1 MCIYSSLLEH
11 TIEVFKLLLLFQS
24 GTESISNDLTMSS
37 DEQTSTT
44 DLREKGSERTP
55 KDLLYREGLK
65 NVIFEWAKNLP
76 RYSNASSEN
85 IKQNIVNDLIEKLNK
100 MHSEVEED
108 YYDTKLSM
116 EINKFIDSLPMLSR
130 LLENKEY
137 LDQLKQ
143 VLVEKIYNLNNNI
156 NFHTTAGNKAQRKK
170 SNLKDKASNTQE
182 YYTAIEDS
190 DNRRSLS
197 KIYPFYK
204 KTIQEP
210 NVKINTQQNT
220 KLENNIYKEMIF
232 NWIEDIHRNL
242 DKNEKMM
249 MTDALTNRLKEL
261 LHSKTTSNYKLMLK
275 AEIFNFL
282 NDYADKLFLSPENYT
297 YLNRLSE
304 KIAVKLLSAK
314 FSNEEVYSMSYTSCF
329 KECPDD
335 MSPWNCE
342 QVDPYQHIVQ
352 EIVRGQLQKF
362 NISTSIATD
371 IINIILKNIKF
382 ICLRQDYYVEIHIFN
397 ILKFC
402 TDLSDYNIS
411 TLTSNILDKIR
422 TEATGKYLT
431 AYNFVCFNNN
441 GMTRTQSFIS
451 VYKSEQEIRGPNTLL
466 PTLKRKLSAN
476 SNQQIT
482 VEEKKY
488 VNRISQ
494 VLKAWV
500 NVLPIEGSK
509 LEKKKNENT
518 IINNLAYDIL
528 DQVKLEQLVPETR
541 VEKDKFLS
549 FFINR
554 WLNRLNWFHNI
565 ADAQPYVENLI
576 QELKKV
582 SLPTFS
588 KTNNKKYAKKTQISS
603 GSNEMSPIDKNAI
616 ENEEPYGQPLKL
628 QAILKEFISKYIEH
642 NYDEDNALTREVF
655 GHILKKELQ
664 KLSTPSRREVYTNL
678 NNKEDDNLAFEN
690 LYNELQFINIISD
703 WLKELPLEGSFNV
716 SGNEDRAQW
725 IIDLAKII
733 NEIEKSN
740 SQSKD
745 FQQQLKSRIMQCT
758 EVLPIEDLYKENMS
772 TFIDI
777 LISNIDELH
786 SSPQCC
792 AFANETGLS
801 LNISSVPDHNISDFI
816 EEYIRDK
823 SDVIGDDELKLDACS
838 LRIYKE
844 VDNMAKDNPTSLST
858 SQVYNRL
865 SEMSQPSVELGKR
878 FNVKLNYAKEV
889 SNWLNNLPL
898 LAIEDTKD
906 VIITMISNLAE
917 KMTERWQI
925 KNVDSNNSQV
935 DDKLKD
941 YIRTWIKEL
950 PLDPKKDIVLP
961 VVVQQIWNRMEKVNK
976 GIDKP
981 CAVLAGA
988 TENSKSIC
996 ESLSPCCKRN
1006 PLTNDFEKL
1015 DPGTEIVEA
1024 IEGWC
1029 NNLPIHLDNISME
1042 RTLKE
1047 EFSTRLYKKINELN
1061 KIPDCFNNNITY
1073 LQMLEE
1079 EIDSGLND
1087 LPQNPQLQH
1096 SRQMLKRQLLN
1107 KVNENRNVMREKT
1120 AGLKYRQELEKTIEI
1135 SLPNPVFFH
1144 QKDCPGFNIYKSLLA
1159 QLFILEN
1166 FDHAHDDFKINCIR
1180 KIRNKID
1187 NHFENVENINA
1198 VSLTKD
1204 KLFNQLYGSLFSVPV
1219 PNENSIARE
1228 VEEIKTRC
1236 VIDVWF
1242 ESLPIREAVD
1252 IEELLQREQIIS
1264 MLAKRIHAFEKN
1276 CENPNDK
1283 INKEINKWLM
1293 KLPILPDHENS
1304 FDKLTNALL
1313 QGLILSK
1320 KERACKL
1327 SDRNVTLE
1335 NFLLDK
1341 DKNKGNLAT
1350 SQLAGPSS
1358 EGKLWFSPTSSSSP
1372 KIPRSCCKKGG
1383 KPTDLLL
1390 EVIEK
1395 WCQQLPLPENS
1406 QQDKDNA
1413 KTIRDSLVVRLII
1426 KISELNLNLE
1436 AFENDLLYDSLLDDE
1451 IEDLMSTLPASV
1463 ELQQNKIFLIKQF
1476 KESIK
1481 SIKPLIK
1488 NEKARYEYKQVLKNT
1503 ADEILEPPRNVPTT
1517 KGALLRTLRDE
1528 IVDDFIVYNFSKGN
1542 ENNRDVY
1549 KIMLQRVVQRYFFE
1563 KKSMSNDAE
1572 SDPLTKGNQL
1582 MNELSKVPTPSDD
1595 AILDEVNE
1603 ILMKFEV
1610 NVFFKELPI
1619 AEVESKL
1626 PLQSQVKYSLAK
1638 RLSDFKKD
1646 GFKNNHQEIKNEIIK
1661 SLHKVLDEIDPQK
1674 VDAFIK
1680 RLETTENPK
1689 FPQIFS
1695 SSNQNMSFPN
1705 DYVFRNDNPMS
1716 INNQNGA
1723 EQVAN
1728 KENDVDQKWMS
1739 LLTGT
1744 SGAIGSNYHGT
1755 IQPTNYRKS
1764 TDNIVSPRAPGQD
1777 FDHSLNQSEL
1787 SYKKICEGGVLTSSV
1802 IRKNETIQII
1812 PNANGEVSNLRP
1824 NQYLGGSVGLK
1835 RDIPNTADTNQIMP
1849 RITNSL
1855 GQDLQPLDKD
1865 SIQQGGLGANLR
1877 QSNLSIRPQCP
1888 NSCAQQTD
1896 VGQELAIPCQALSN
1910 QSGQQSRYTC
1920 SDCCRN
1926 QKFPDAQKYTFN
1938 SFRPSSQFTSENKV
1952 VTQQQ
1957 PCRPLS
1963 LLDRES
1969 SKQNVD
1975 EISIRSLPQDSLS
1988 QFSQNSSQAYSRCNK
2003 NCRRPSIVLL
2013 SPPYTDSNNLAIED
2027 GKKPQANLE
2036 PITDENES
2044 RCSCISKSRK
2054 QCRGSPLCPV
2064 HMRKQCRVCNRP
2076 SPFRCMGPYRRYY
2089 GF

>member
-1 MCIYSSLLEH
+1 
-11 TIEVFKLLLLFQS
+11 
-24 GTESISNDLTMSS
+24 MSS
-37 DEQTSTT
+37 NEQTSTT
-44 DLREKGSERTP
+44 DLKENVTERTE
-55 KDLLYREGLK
+55 KELLYREGLK
-65 NVIFEWAKNLP
+65 DIIFEWAKKLP

-85 IKQNIVNDLIEKLNK
+85 IKQNIVNDLIEKLNE
-100 MHSEVEED
+100 MYSEVNED
-108 YYDTKLSM
+108 YYDEKLSM
-116 EINKFIDSLPMLSR
+116 EIDKFIDSLPMLSK
-130 LLENKEY
+130 LLENKGY
-137 LDQLKQ
+137 LDQLKEA
-143 VLVEKIYNLNNNI
+143 LVEKIYNLNNNI
-156 NFHTTAGNKAQRKK
+156 KRHTTAGNKEQSNE
-170 SNLKDKASNTQE
+170 SNLKEKSTNTLE
-182 YYTAIEDS
+182 YYTTREDS

-204 KTIQEP
+204 KTAKEP
-210 NVKINTQQNT
+210 NTKYNKQQNK
-220 KLENNIYKEMIF
+220 KLENKIYKEMIY
-232 NWIEDIHRNL
+232 NWIDDIHRNL
-242 DKNEKMM
+242 DKNEKII
-249 MTDALTNRLKEL
+249 MTDALNNRLKEL
-261 LHSKTTSNYKLMLK
+261 LHSKTTANYKLMLK

-329 KECPDD
+329 KDSADD
-335 MSPWNCE
+335 VNSWDCDE
-342 QVDPYQHIVQ
+342 EEPYQHLVQ
-352 EIVRGQLQKF
+352 EIVREQLLNF

-382 ICLRQDYYVEIHIFN
+382 ICMRQDYYVEIHIFN

-411 TLTSNILDKIR
+411 TLTSNILDQIR
-422 TEATGKYLT
+422 TEATSKYLT

-441 GMTRTQSFIS
+441 MTRTQSFIS
-451 VYKSEQEIRGPNTLL
+451 IYKSEQEIRGPNTVL

-476 SNQQIT
+476 SQHIT
-482 VEEKKY
+482 MEEKKY

-494 VLKAWV
+494 VLKTWV
-500 NVLPIEGSK
+500 NALPVGGAK
-509 LEKKKNENT
+509 LENKKNENT

-541 VEKDKFLS
+541 AEKDKFLS

-582 SLPTFS
+582 SLPSFS
-588 KTNNKKYAKKTQISS
+588 KTNNKQYVKKTETSS
-603 GSNEMSPIDKNAI
+603 GSNKMSPLGKNA
-616 ENEEPYGQPLKL
+616 NGKEESHDQPLKL
-628 QAILKEFISKYIEH
+628 QAVLKEFISKYIEH

-678 NNKEDDNLAFEN
+678 NNTEDDNIGLEK
-690 LYNELQFINIISD
+690 LYNELQLINIISD
-703 WLKELPLEGSFNV
+703 WLKQLPVEGSFNV
-716 SGNEDRAQW
+716 SGNEERAQW
-725 IIDLAKII
+725 IIDLAKMI
-733 NEIEKSN
+733 NETEKSS
-740 SQSKD
+740 SQSND
-745 FQQQLKSRIMQCT
+745 YYQQLKSRIMQHT
-758 EVLPIEDLYKENMS
+758 EILPIDELYKENM
-772 TFIDI
+772 TNFIDN
-777 LISNIDELH
+777 LVSNIDELQ

-792 AFANETGLS
+792 AFTNEAS
-801 LNISSVPDHNISDFI
+801 LNVSSVPEHNMSDFI

-865 SEMSQPSVELGKR
+865 SEMSQQTEELGKR
-878 FNVKLNYAKEV
+878 FNFKLNYAKEI
-889 SNWLNNLPL
+889 SNFLNNLPL
-898 LAIEDTKD
+898 LAIKDTKD
-906 VIITMISNLAE
+906 VIVTMISNLTE

-925 KNVDSNNSQV
+925 KNVDPNNSQV
-935 DDKLKD
+935 DDKLRD
-941 YIRTWIKEL
+941 YIKTWIKEL
-950 PLDPKKDIVLP
+950 PLDPKKDIVMP
-961 VVVQQIWNRMEKVNK
+961 VVVQQIWNRMERVNN
-976 GIDKP
+976 GIDEP
-981 CAVLAGA
+981 SAVLPSFSD
-988 TENSKSIC
+988 NPKSIC

-1006 PLTNDFEKL
+1006 PLTKDFEKL

-1029 NNLPIHLDNISME
+1029 NNLPIHADTISME

-1061 KIPDCFNNNITY
+1061 KMPDCFDNNITY
-1073 LQMLEE
+1073 LQLLEE

-1087 LPQNPQLQH
+1087 LPQNTQLQH
-1096 SRQMLKRQLLN
+1096 SREMLKRQLLN
-1107 KVNENRNVMREKT
+1107 KINESRNVIREKT

-1187 NHFENVENINA
+1187 NNFENVENINS

-1204 KLFNQLYGSLFSVPV
+1204 QLFNQLYSSLFSVPV

-1236 VIDVWF
+1236 IIEVWF
-1242 ESLPIREAVD
+1242 ESLPIREAASV
-1252 IEELLQREQIIS
+1252 EELLEREQIIS
-1264 MLAKRIHAFEKN
+1264 MLAKRIHAFEKS
-1276 CENPNDK
+1276 CDDPNDK
-1283 INKEINKWLM
+1283 IKKEINKWLM
-1293 KLPILPDHENS
+1293 KLPILPDHGYS
-1304 FDKLTNALL
+1304 FDQLTSALL

-1320 KERACKL
+1320 NERTCKL

-1335 NFLLDK
+1335 EFLLDK
-1341 DKNKGNLAT
+1341 NNNKGIVAT
-1350 SQLAGPSS
+1350 SPPALPSS
-1358 EGKLWFSPTSSSSP
+1358 DRTSWFTPTSSSSP

-1390 EVIEK
+1390 ETIEK

-1413 KTIRDSLVVRLII
+1413 KTIRDNLIVKLII
-1426 KISELNLNLE
+1426 KISELNLNSE
-1436 AFENDLLYDSLLDDE
+1436 AFENDVLYDSLLDDE
-1451 IEDLMSTLPASV
+1451 IEELMSTLPTSI
-1463 ELQQNKIFLIKQF
+1463 ELQQNKNLLINQF
-1476 KESIK
+1476 KDSIK

-1488 NEKARYEYKQVLKNT
+1488 NEKSRYEYKQVLKNT
-1503 ADEILEPPRNVPTT
+1503 TDEVLGQPHNVPPT

-1528 IVDDFIVYNFSKGN
+1528 IVDDFIVYKFSKGN

-1549 KIMLQRVVQRYFFE
+1549 KIMLQRVVQRYVLE
-1563 KKSMSNDAE
+1563 KESLS
-1572 SDPLTKGNQL
+1572 SDPGTDPVEKGNQL

-1595 AILDEVNE
+1595 AISDEVNE

-1619 AEVESKL
+1619 ADDENKQ
-1626 PLQSQVKYSLAK
+1626 PLQSQVKYTLAK

-1646 GFKNNHQEIKNEIIK
+1646 GFKNNHEEIKNEIMK
-1661 SLHKVLDEIDPQK
+1661 NLHKVLEEIDPQK

-1689 FPQIFS
+1689 FPQLPH
-1695 SSNQNMSFPN
+1695 SSNQNMSLSNN
-1705 DYVFRNDNPMS
+1705 DVWSNDNLMS
-1716 INNQNGA
+1716 INNQNSVERG
-1723 EQVAN
+1723 VN
-1728 KENDVDQKWMS
+1728 KENNEDQQWMS
-1739 LLTGT
+1739 LLSET
-1744 SGAIGSNYHGT
+1744 SGARGSNYRGA
-1755 IQPTNYRKS
+1755 IQPTHYTKS
-1764 TDNIVSPRAPGQD
+1764 TDNIVSPRALGQG
-1777 FDHSLNQSEL
+1777 FDRSLNQSEL
-1787 SYKKICEGGVLTSSV
+1787 SYKQFREGGVLTSSV
-1802 IRKNETIQII
+1802 TRKNETIQII
-1812 PNANGEVSNLRP
+1812 PNDNGEVNSLRSNQ
-1824 NQYLGGSVGLK
+1824 NLGGSIGLK
-1835 RDIPNTADTNQIMP
+1835 RDVPMTADTN
-1849 RITNSL
+1849 RITNSI
-1855 GQDLQPLDKD
+1855 GQDFQLLDRD
-1865 SIQQGGLGANLR
+1865 SMQQRGLGANLR

-1888 NSCAQQTD
+1888 SSCSQQTD
-1896 VGQELAIPCQALSN
+1896 ESQQPAIPYPALSN
-1910 QSGQQSRYTC
+1910 QSSQQSRHTC

-1926 QKFPDAQKYTFN
+1926 QKVPDVQKYTFN
-1938 SFRPSSQFTSENKV
+1938 SYRPSQFTSENRDV
-1952 VTQQQ
+1952 IQQQ

-1963 LLDRES
+1963 MLERTT
-1969 SKQNVD
+1969 SKQNIDDV
-1975 EISIRSLPQDSLS
+1975 SIRSLPQDPMS
-1988 QFSQNSSQAYSRCNK
+1988 QFTQNAPHINSRCNK

-2013 SPPYTDSNNLAIED
+2013 SPPYTDSNNLVGEN
-2027 GKKPQANLE
+2027 KPKANLE
-2036 PITDENES
+2036 PITDENEP
-2044 RCSCISKSRK
+2044 RCSCISRSKK
-2054 QCRGSPLCPV
+2054 QFEGNPLCPN

-2076 SPFRCMGPYRRYY
+2076 NPFRYMGPYRRYY
-2089 GF
+2089 GY